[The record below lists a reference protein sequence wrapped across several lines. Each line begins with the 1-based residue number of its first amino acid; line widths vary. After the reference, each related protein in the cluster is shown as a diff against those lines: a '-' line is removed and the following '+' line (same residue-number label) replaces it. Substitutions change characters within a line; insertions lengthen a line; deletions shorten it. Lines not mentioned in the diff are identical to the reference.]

1 MATIKI
7 VPQEDWEIVR
17 KYIYADSFG
26 AVVLVPEEKL
36 KEFPKEQANA
46 LRSHDCGFVG
56 YDFGGEPDF
65 YIDVVNAP
73 NCFCAEEIIN
83 EIMGAEKDAEDC

>member
-1 MATIKI
+1 MSTLRI
-7 VPQEDWEIVR
+7 VPKKDWEIVR
-17 KYIYADSFG
+17 EYLYSDYDG

-36 KEFPKEQANA
+36 EEFPEEQAKA
-46 LRSHDCGFVG
+46 FRSRDCDYVD